1 MADNRTRMLSL
12 AKVLI
17 AAAWADGEIT
27 TDEQNCLKDIIFHL
41 SDTGVQLSAQE
52 WEMLEMYVEAPIGA
66 DERARLVADLQK
78 AIQTPAERQYVLQAL
93 QQMALSDGVSG
104 EEEQQVV
111 NEIAQAVQ
119 ESDIGLLDGL
129 NRLLG
134 RSLNRRS
141 AAIANAPNREAYFD
155 DYLQNKVYY
164 ETNRILSEEGRSVDI
179 SDEEMRKLG
188 LAGGL
193 MARIAK
199 VDQVVSDSEF
209 ETMVS
214 VMAENWQLDRDAAVF
229 VATVAV
235 SSLDVTYDYYRMT
248 REFAT
253 STTIDERKRFLVAL
267 FQVAG
272 AEDGAS
278 FDETEEI
285 RLVARGT
292 NVSHQDFIEAKL
304 RAKELQG

>member
-1 MADNRTRMLSL
+1 MFQRNCVFVSA
-12 AKVLI
+12 I
-17 AAAWADGEIT
+17 EI
-27 TDEQNCLKDIIFHL
+27 
-41 SDTGVQLSAQE
+41 
-52 WEMLEMYVEAPIGA
+52 
-66 DERARLVADLQK
+66 
-78 AIQTPAERQYVLQAL
+78 
-93 QQMALSDGVSG
+93 
-104 EEEQQVV
+104 
-111 NEIAQAVQ
+111 
-119 ESDIGLLDGL
+119 
-129 NRLLG
+129 
-134 RSLNRRS
+134 
-141 AAIANAPNREAYFD
+141 
-155 DYLQNKVYY
+155 YY
-164 ETNRILSEEGRSVDI
+164 ETNRILNEEGRSVDI

-214 VMAENWQLDRDAAVF
+214 VMAENWRLDRDAAVF

>member
-52 WEMLEMYVEAPIGA
+52 WEMLEMYIEAPIGA
-66 DERARLVADLQK
+66 DERARLVADLQN

-104 EEEQQVV
+104 EEEQQVI

-119 ESDIGLLDGL
+119 ESDVGLLDGL

-141 AAIANAPNREAYFD
+141 AAIASAPNREAYFD

-229 VATVAV
+229 VANVAV

-272 AEDGAS
+272 AEAGAS

-285 RLVARGT
+285 RMVARGI